1 MSDTPEKT
9 ALVTGASSGIGWA
22 TAKRLAEDGIKVMLT
37 ARREDR
43 LKELQA
49 EIENDG
55 GTAAYQVADIVN
67 RAEIQAVADAA
78 IEKWGRIDILF
89 NNAGLMPLSFMKN
102 LHVEEWDRMVDVNI
116 KGLLYAIAAV
126 LPDMTAR
133 NAGHIINVSSIA
145 GHVVF
150 PGSAVYSG
158 TKFAVRAISEGLRKE
173 FKPGGN
179 LRVTIISPGAVAT
192 ELTDTITD
200 QDIVEA
206 FKDRPFEPIDA
217 DAIARAVAYAV
228 AQPDDVDVNEI
239 IIRPTSQNV

>member
-22 TAKRLAEDGIKVMLT
+22 TAKRFAEDGIKVMLT

-55 GTAAYQVADIVN
+55 GTAAYRVADIIS

-89 NNAGLMPLSFMKN
+89 NNAGLMPLSLMKN

-200 QDIVEA
+200 QDIIEA